1 VSTGRE
7 PRRFATA
14 GATLALLM
22 TVAAWPPAP
31 ESAPAKPSRPG
42 RPGGARAA
50 ATVAAPADSDTSAVA
65 ELQRE
70 AARLRPLIRAPWV
83 VTFLEATARLPHI
96 PTRVMLYDSSR
107 TDFYWES
114 EAAGLPDSARS
125 KLITR
130 SFDEIFYYNT
140 RYGTPLAYARPLDLL
155 AAAGVRSAAGLKI
168 ADFGYGA
175 VGHLRLLASLGAE
188 TVGIE
193 VDPLLH
199 KLYSVPGDQGDV
211 PAMVGRTGRVKLVH
225 GHFPGDSEV
234 AAAVGEGFDVF
245 ISKNTLKNGYIHP
258 ERPVDPRRLVHLG
271 VSDTAFVAN
280 IHRILTPKG
289 FAMIYNLCPAPA
301 PPDKPYIPWAD
312 GRCPFPKA
320 LWEAEGFEVIAFDRN
335 DDMAARA
342 MGHALNWDQDE
353 GAMDLEHDLFG
364 IYTLVRKR
372 GK

>member
-1 VSTGRE
+1 
-7 PRRFATA
+7 
-14 GATLALLM
+14 M

-114 EAAGLPDSARS
+114 EAAQLPDSARS
-125 KLITR
+125 KLISR

-188 TVGIE
+188 
-193 VDPLLH
+193 
-199 KLYSVPGDQGDV
+199 
-211 PAMVGRTGRVKLVH
+211 
-225 GHFPGDSEV
+225 
-234 AAAVGEGFDVF
+234 
-245 ISKNTLKNGYIHP
+245 
-258 ERPVDPRRLVHLG
+258 
-271 VSDTAFVAN
+271 
-280 IHRILTPKG
+280 
-289 FAMIYNLCPAPA
+289 
-301 PPDKPYIPWAD
+301 
-312 GRCPFPKA
+312 
-320 LWEAEGFEVIAFDRN
+320 
-335 DDMAARA
+335 
-342 MGHALNWDQDE
+342 
-353 GAMDLEHDLFG
+353 
-364 IYTLVRKR
+364 
-372 GK
+372 